1 MGSAVSCCFYMYL
14 YVFSLP
20 FNFCSIFLIFTHIHV
35 LCVCVCLCVNVCLC
49 FVMYAS
55 MYAILGTGSHFQDL
69 YVYRVYCAINFLN
82 CK

>member
-14 YVFSLP
+14 YVFLLP
-20 FNFCSIFLIFTHIHV
+20 FNFCSIFLIFTHNHV

-55 MYAILGTGSHFQDL
+55 MYAILGSHFQDL
-69 YVYRVYCAINFLN
+69 YVFRVYCAINFLN